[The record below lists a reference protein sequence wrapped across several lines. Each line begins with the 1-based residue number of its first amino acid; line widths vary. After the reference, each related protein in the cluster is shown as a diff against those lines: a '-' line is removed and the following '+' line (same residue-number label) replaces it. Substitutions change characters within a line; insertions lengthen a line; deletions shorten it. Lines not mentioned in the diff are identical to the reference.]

1 MAVRRGD
8 LVTVALQGDFGK
20 PRPAL
25 IIQSDR
31 FTDLGSV
38 VILPLT
44 STLIDAPLLR
54 PTVEPSPDNGLR
66 APSQIM
72 LDKPMTVKADK
83 VGPAFGH
90 LDDLAMIGVSRSLAL
105 FLGLAG

>member
-1 MAVRRGD
+1 MRRGD
-8 LVTVALQGDFGK
+8 LVTVALQGDYGK

-25 IIQSDR
+25 IIQADQ
-31 FTDLGSV
+31 FDALGSV

-54 PTVEPSPDNGLR
+54 PTIEPSPKNGLR
-66 APSQIM
+66 TPSQIM
-72 LDKPMTVKADK
+72 LDKPMTVKAEK
-83 VGPAFGH
+83 IGPAFGH
-90 LDDLAMIGVSRSLAL
+90 LDDLVMIGVSRSLAL

>member
-1 MAVRRGD
+1 MRRGD
-8 LVTVALQGDFGK
+8 LVTVALQGDYGK

-25 IIQSDR
+25 VVQADQ
-31 FTDLGSV
+31 FAELGSV
-38 VILPLT
+38 SILPIT
-44 STLIDAPLLR
+44 STLVDAPLLR
-54 PTVEPSPDNGLR
+54 LPVEPSSDNGLR

-83 VGPAFGH
+83 IGTSFGQ
-90 LDDLAMIGVSRSLAL
+90 LDDATMVGVNRLLAL

>member
-1 MAVRRGD
+1 MRRGD
-8 LVTVALQGDFGK
+8 LVTVALQGDYGK

-25 IIQSDR
+25 IIQADQ
-31 FTDLGSV
+31 FENLGTV

-54 PTVEPSPDNGLR
+54 PTVEPSPGNRLH

-72 LDKPMTVKADK
+72 LDKPMAVKAEK
-83 VGPAFGH
+83 IGPSFGH

>member
-1 MAVRRGD
+1 MRRGD
-8 LVTVALQGDFGK
+8 LVTVALQGDYGK

-25 IIQSDR
+25 IIQADQ
-31 FTDLGSV
+31 FDNLGSV

-54 PTVEPSPDNGLR
+54 PTVEPSSDNRLR

-72 LDKPMTVKADK
+72 LDKPMTVKAEK
-83 VGPAFGH
+83 IGPSFGH

>member
-1 MAVRRGD
+1 M
-8 LVTVALQGDFGK
+8 TVALQGDYGK

-25 IIQSDR
+25 IIQANQFD
-31 FTDLGSV
+31 DLGSV

-44 STLIDAPLLR
+44 STLVDAPLLR

-66 APSQIM
+66 TPSQIM
-72 LDKPMTVKADK
+72 LDKPMTVKAEK
-83 VGPAFGH
+83 VGASFGH

>member
-1 MAVRRGD
+1 MRRGD
-8 LVTVALQGDFGK
+8 LVTVALQGDYGK

-25 IIQSDR
+25 IIQADQ
-31 FTDLGSV
+31 FTELGSV
-38 VILPLT
+38 VILPIT
-44 STLIDAPLLR
+44 STLVDAPLLR

-72 LDKPMTVKADK
+72 LDKPMTVKTDK
-83 VGPAFGH
+83 IAPVLGH
-90 LDDLAMIGVSRSLAL
+90 LDEVAMVGINRLLAV

>member
-8 LVTVALQGDFGK
+8 LVTVALQGDYGK

-25 IIQSDR
+25 IIQADQ
-31 FTDLGSV
+31 FTGLGSV
-38 VILPLT
+38 VILPVT
-44 STLIDAPLLR
+44 STMIDAPLLR
-54 PTVEPSPDNGLR
+54 PTIEPSPENGLR

-72 LDKPMTVKADK
+72 LDKPMTVRMDK
-83 VGPAFGH
+83 IGPVFGH
-90 LDDLAMIGVSRSLAL
+90 LDEVAMVGINRLLAV

>member
-1 MAVRRGD
+1 M
-8 LVTVALQGDFGK
+8 TIALQGDYGK

-25 IIQSDR
+25 IIQADQ
-31 FTDLGSV
+31 FNDLGSV

-54 PTVEPSPDNGLR
+54 LMVEPSSDNGLR
-66 APSQIM
+66 TPSQIM
-72 LDKPMTVKADK
+72 LDKPMTVKTEK
-83 VGPAFGH
+83 LGPAFGH
-90 LDDLAMIGVSRSLAL
+90 LDDLTMIGISRSLAL

>member
-8 LVTVALQGDFGK
+8 LATIALQGDYGR

-25 IIQSDR
+25 IIHADQFDG
-31 FTDLGSV
+31 LGPV

-54 PTVEPSPDNGLR
+54 PTIRPSPDNGLR
-66 APSQIM
+66 TLSQIM
-72 LDKPMTVKADK
+72 LDKPMTVKTEK
-83 VGPAFGH
+83 VGPSFGH
-90 LDDLAMIGVSRSLAL
+90 LDDLAMVGVSRSLAL
-105 FLGLAG
+105 VLGLAG